1 MALKNLKITI
11 DDLLFSKR
19 MHDRIGM
26 ET

>member
-19 MHDRIGM
+19 MHDRMGVK
-26 ET
+26 T

>member
-19 MHDRIGM
+19 MHDGIGVK
-26 ET
+26 T

>member
-19 MHDRIGM
+19 MHDRIGV